1 MSNIGVLISQFYTLG
16 FTRNFLE
23 LLVIDDRSTDGTKEL
38 VREMQ
43 HRNSDITLVTTP
55 LRLGLARSIYLGIS
69 QAKFDSVLVMDTDG
83 MHDPAYLSI
92 MLEKYSTEGELIIG
106 SRHAPGGVMEGMVY
120 PHFSKMMNI
129 IIRRIVKSQIRD
141 QLCGYF
147 LANKKILLKMG
158 ESYFTGFGEY
168 FISVIAFYEEN
179 SKKIVELPTIHHAR
193 NTGQRKSKRLKMLVT
208 YLRTAFYVRK
218 VKKRRSLSL

>member
-92 MLEKYSTEGELIIG
+92 MLKNTLQRG
-106 SRHAPGGVMEGMVY
+106 S
-120 PHFSKMMNI
+120 
-129 IIRRIVKSQIRD
+129 
-141 QLCGYF
+141 
-147 LANKKILLKMG
+147 
-158 ESYFTGFGEY
+158 
-168 FISVIAFYEEN
+168 
-179 SKKIVELPTIHHAR
+179 
-193 NTGQRKSKRLKMLVT
+193 
-208 YLRTAFYVRK
+208 
-218 VKKRRSLSL
+218 